1 MCGTKGCVTTY
12 DVHVPDPER
21 YGVVAFDEAGHAT
34 AIEEK
39 PKRPLSNWAITGLY
53 FYDSDVVAIAA
64 DIKPS
69 GRGEL
74 VITNFNRRYLERG
87 DLQVE
92 LLGRGFAWFD
102 TGIYT
107 VWCGGGRVLS
117 GDRKTSGPAHR
128 GARRDRFINGWTSRE
143 QLATVG
149 HEYRKMAMVTIRC
162 GWRKLT
168 GLYEDQHI

>member
-1 MCGTKGCVTTY
+1 M
-12 DVHVPDPER
+12 
-21 YGVVAFDEAGHAT
+21 
-34 AIEEK
+34 
-39 PKRPLSNWAITGLY
+39 
-53 FYDSDVVAIAA
+53 
-64 DIKPS
+64 
-69 GRGEL
+69 GRL
-74 VITNFNRRYLERG
+74 RMWRVFRRGALERG

-102 TGIYT
+102 TGTYDRL
-107 VWCGGGRVLS
+107 VEAAAS

>member
-39 PKRPLSNWAITGLY
+39 PKRSLSNWAITGLY

-74 VITNFNRRYLERG
+74 VITDFNRRYLERG

-92 LLGRGFAWFD
+92 LLGRGSAWFD
-102 TGIYT
+102 TGTYDSLVEAAAFFQAIE
-107 VWCGGGRVLS
+107 
-117 GDRKTSGPAHR
+117 
-128 GARRDRFINGWTSRE
+128 RRQGQRIAVPE
-143 QLATVG
+143 EIAL
-149 HEYRKMAMVTIRC
+149 
-162 GWRKLT
+162 
-168 GLYEDQHI
+168 